1 MKLLLHICCAPCSV
15 MCIRRL
21 REAGQEVT
29 GFWYNPNIHPYTEY
43 KSRRDALTNY
53 AESIELPMVW
63 RDEYGLK
70 PFVRMVADQLEERK
84 REDDRLNELALT
96 LLEGMLFGFY
106 DNRKENK
113 NWSSMVHARRIPLFI
128 RDAYRIA
135 ELMVARSGEMASE
148 TNEAPNDESAEP
160 RPATEDPE

>member
-1 MKLLLHICCAPCSV
+1 MLLQAVNFRDYAASRIAKTLLSV
-15 MCIRRL
+15 FFNRNTL
-21 REAGQEVT
+21 FGSQFTFHQFVFHA
-29 GFWYNPNIHPYTEY
+29 Y
-43 KSRRDALTNY
+43 K
-53 AESIELPMVW
+53 
-63 RDEYGLK
+63 
-70 PFVRMVADQLEERK
+70 FADQLEERK

>member
-1 MKLLLHICCAPCSV
+1 MLLQVDNFRDYAASRIAKTLLSV
-15 MCIRRL
+15 FFNRNTL
-21 REAGQEVT
+21 FGSQFTFHQFVFHA
-29 GFWYNPNIHPYTEY
+29 Y
-43 KSRRDALTNY
+43 K
-53 AESIELPMVW
+53 
-63 RDEYGLK
+63 
-70 PFVRMVADQLEERK
+70 FADQLEQGK

>member
-1 MKLLLHICCAPCSV
+1 MLLQADNFRDYAASRIAKTLLSV
-15 MCIRRL
+15 FFNRNTL
-21 REAGQEVT
+21 FGSQFTFHQFVFHA
-29 GFWYNPNIHPYTEY
+29 Y
-43 KSRRDALTNY
+43 K
-53 AESIELPMVW
+53 
-63 RDEYGLK
+63 
-70 PFVRMVADQLEERK
+70 FADQLEERK

>member
-1 MKLLLHICCAPCSV
+1 MLLQVDNFRDYAASRIAKTLLSV
-15 MCIRRL
+15 FFNRNTL
-21 REAGQEVT
+21 FGSQFTFHQFVFHA
-29 GFWYNPNIHPYTEY
+29 Y
-43 KSRRDALTNY
+43 K
-53 AESIELPMVW
+53 
-63 RDEYGLK
+63 
-70 PFVRMVADQLEERK
+70 FADQLEERK

>member
-1 MKLLLHICCAPCSV
+1 MLLQALNFRDYSASRIAKTLLSV
-15 MCIRRL
+15 FFNRNTL
-21 REAGQEVT
+21 FGSQFTFHQFVFHA
-29 GFWYNPNIHPYTEY
+29 Y
-43 KSRRDALTNY
+43 K
-53 AESIELPMVW
+53 
-63 RDEYGLK
+63 
-70 PFVRMVADQLEERK
+70 FADQLEQGK

-106 DNRKENK
+106 DNRDENK
-113 NWSSMVHARRIPLFI
+113 NWTSMVHARKIPLFI